1 MVIFHFSD
9 LPLQKNKKNVNMT
22 IKKQKAFFDI
32 FIVKMIIKV
41 CRHIFKWQV
50 GMNNKKYISK
60 IIPWCQL
67 RYGTL
72 SG

>member
-1 MVIFHFSD
+1 MVIFHLQF
-9 LPLQKNKKNVNMT
+9 PITEKQKNMCMT
-22 IKKQKAFFDI
+22 IKKQKAIDI
-32 FIVKMIIKV
+32 FFVKMIIKV
-41 CRHIFKWQV
+41 CRHIFKLQV

-67 RYGTL
+67 TYGTL